1 MKQDIPEKL
10 KLNKIIFATKNE
22 GKVRE
27 VVDIFSDTN
36 FKIVSLTDFDNSIK
50 IEESDDTFEGNAKI
64 KADTVFEKF
73 KIAVIAD
80 DSGISLEQLGGRP
93 GVFSAR
99 YAGENATDDDNNNKL
114 ISELEDYPEPHP
126 AKYVCASVYFDGINF
141 VTGYGEMKGKIIN
154 SPRGTNGFGY
164 DPYFVPDGYSNTMA
178 ELSPEEK
185 NSISHRAKAFNQL
198 KEKIKNLKAK
208 T

>member
-1 MKQDIPEKL
+1 LKQDIPEKL

-36 FKIVSLTDFDNSIK
+36 FKIVSLTDFDNSIEIK
-50 IEESDDTFEGNAKI
+50 ESADTFEGNAKI
-64 KADTVFEKF
+64 KADTMFEKF

-80 DSGISLEQLGGRP
+80 DSGISVEQLGGRP

-114 ISELEDYPEPHP
+114 ISELEDYSEPHP

-141 VTGYGEMKGKIIN
+141 FTGYGEIKGKIIN

-164 DPYFVPDGYSNTMA
+164 DPYFVPDGYTNTMA

-208 T
+208 I

>member
-1 MKQDIPEKL
+1 M
-10 KLNKIIFATKNE
+10 LNNSKIIFATKNE

-27 VVDIFSDTN
+27 VVDIFTDTN
-36 FKIVSLTDFDNSIK
+36 FKITSLADLDNNIE
-50 IEESDDTFEGNAKI
+50 IEENANTFEGNAKI
-64 KADTVFEKF
+64 KANVVFEKF
-73 KIAVIAD
+73 KLPVIAD

-114 ISELEDYPEPHP
+114 INELEAYSEPHP
-126 AKYVCASVYFDGINF
+126 AKYICASVYFDGINSI
-141 VTGYGEMKGKIIN
+141 TGYGEIKGKIIKT
-154 SPRGTNGFGY
+154 PRGTNGFGY
-164 DPYFVPDGYSNTMA
+164 DPYFVPDGYHNTMA

-198 KEKIKNLKAK
+198 KENIKKLKAK

>member
-1 MKQDIPEKL
+1 M
-10 KLNKIIFATKNE
+10 NKIIFATKNK
-22 GKVRE
+22 GKLRE
-27 VVDIFSDTN
+27 VIDIFSDTE
-36 FKIVSLTDFDNSIK
+36 FKIISLANLDNSIE
-50 IEESDDTFEGNAKI
+50 IEESATTFEGNAKI
-64 KADTVFEKF
+64 KADVVFEKF
-73 KIAVIAD
+73 KMPVIAD

-99 YAGENATDDDNNNKL
+99 YAGENATDEDNNNKL

-141 VTGYGEMKGKIIN
+141 ITGYGEIKGEIIN
-154 SPRGTNGFGY
+154 TPKGTNGFGY
-164 DPYFVPDGYSNTMA
+164 DPYFVPGGYSNTMA

-198 KEKIKNLKAK
+198 KENIKKLKVK
-208 T
+208 L

>member
-1 MKQDIPEKL
+1 M
-10 KLNKIIFATKNE
+10 LNNSKIIFATKNK

-27 VVDIFSDTN
+27 VVDIFADTN
-36 FKIVSLTDFDNSIK
+36 FKITSLADLDNNID
-50 IEESDDTFEGNAKI
+50 IEESADTFEGNAKI
-64 KADTVFEKF
+64 KANVVFEKF
-73 KIAVIAD
+73 KIPVIAD

-99 YAGENATDDDNNNKL
+99 YAGENATDADNNNKL
-114 ISELEDYPEPHP
+114 MSELESYPEPHS

-141 VTGYGEMKGKIIN
+141 IRGYGEIKGKIIKT
-154 SPRGTNGFGY
+154 PRGTNGFGY
-164 DPYFVPDGYSNTMA
+164 DPYFVPDGYSSTIA

-185 NSISHRAKAFNQL
+185 NSISHRAQAFNQL
-198 KEKIKNLKAK
+198 KENIKKIKAD